1 MSALVKLVKQRPNP
15 FPSIWAPSIYYSSAI
30 TLYLM
35 CGSVT
40 QRKTLIISVQNDWLE
55 KYQIMKGTQLNGVKI
70 QQMSFSII
78 CSYSSVS
85 IVPFFNKSTTVITAS
100 DEKMCRCREG
110 MDRWWAPCFLLPE
123 PRPKYIPNSNQLFT
137 VILNIPLT
145 RNPTHHLDDA

>member
-1 MSALVKLVKQRPNP
+1 
-15 FPSIWAPSIYYSSAI
+15 
-30 TLYLM
+30 M

-85 IVPFFNKSTTVITAS
+85 MLYPLYHFLIKAPLSSRHLMRKCVAVERAWTDDGLPAFSYLNLGPNISPTPTSCLQSFLTFPSPETQLTISMTPNLSLTVTT
-100 DEKMCRCREG
+100 D
-110 MDRWWAPCFLLPE
+110 
-123 PRPKYIPNSNQLFT
+123 Y
-137 VILNIPLT
+137 
-145 RNPTHHLDDA
+145 DDT

>member
-1 MSALVKLVKQRPNP
+1 MSSFDLLQFCYHALFNVWVCDPAKDFNHLC
-15 FPSIWAPSIYYSSAI
+15 SEWLA
-30 TLYLM
+30 
-35 CGSVT
+35 GE
-40 QRKTLIISVQNDWLE
+40 ISDNEGDTAEWSQNIANVIFNNLLLF
-55 KYQIMKGTQLNGVKI
+55 KRIHA
-70 QQMSFSII
+70 
-78 CSYSSVS
+78 VS
-85 IVPFFNKSTTVITAS
+85 IVPFFNKSTTVIMAS